1 METLPLRPLPLE
13 TSEDAKGYR
22 RIQSEGFLDET
33 VVTSVVNRGAYD
45 RVYVK
50 PEEMVLSSSEEDF
63 AGWALPVASPFR
75 DLMEVENQAPV
86 AAPVRQPAPPVL
98 ESRRDGHFPESG
110 LAEPH
115 TGSHRWW
122 LFGVSGAM
130 TCAILSLTLVSL
142 AQRNQLREVVD
153 GYVPA
158 PPASSVPAGI
168 VENPKAIQPALTSI
182 IQDK

>member
-1 METLPLRPLPLE
+1 METLPLTPLPLE

-22 RIQSEGFLDET
+22 RIQNEGFLDEA
-33 VVTSVVNRGAYD
+33 VVRAVVDRGAYE
-45 RVYVK
+45 RVFVK
-50 PEEMVLSSSEEDF
+50 PEEMVLSSSEDDF

-75 DLMEVENQAPV
+75 GLMELENQASV
-86 AAPVRQPAPPVL
+86 AAPARQPAPPVL
-98 ESRRDGHFPESG
+98 DERFPEPG

-115 TGSHRWW
+115 TGGHRWW
-122 LFGVSGAM
+122 LFGLSGAM

-142 AQRNQLREVVD
+142 AQRNHLREVVD

-168 VENPKAIQPALTSI
+168 AEKPKASQPALTSVI
-182 IQDK
+182 KDR